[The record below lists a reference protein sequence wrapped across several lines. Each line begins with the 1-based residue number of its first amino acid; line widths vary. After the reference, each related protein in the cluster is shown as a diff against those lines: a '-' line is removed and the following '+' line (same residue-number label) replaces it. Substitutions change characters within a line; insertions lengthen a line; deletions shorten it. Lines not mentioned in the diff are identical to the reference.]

1 MQTVEQHLV
10 GINDAFG
17 AISTGQIENKTSGA
31 TVSIDTDGDIAMT
44 GGVSYKIIAENS
56 VTANVNLALDDYGVR
71 ITNTT
76 ITTVTLP
83 AAATSVGKKYLIMRA
98 YPTQSGEVWNAPVL
112 SVVAGVGDNIEGD
125 SSVGLF
131 TDTRVELIADTTNSW
146 RIV

>member
-1 MQTVEQHLV
+1 
-10 GINDAFG
+10 
-17 AISTGQIENKTSGA
+17 
-31 TVSIDTDGDIAMT
+31 
-44 GGVSYKIIAENS
+44 
-56 VTANVNLALDDYGVR
+56 
-71 ITNTT
+71 
-76 ITTVTLP
+76 
-83 AAATSVGKKYLIMRA
+83 MRA